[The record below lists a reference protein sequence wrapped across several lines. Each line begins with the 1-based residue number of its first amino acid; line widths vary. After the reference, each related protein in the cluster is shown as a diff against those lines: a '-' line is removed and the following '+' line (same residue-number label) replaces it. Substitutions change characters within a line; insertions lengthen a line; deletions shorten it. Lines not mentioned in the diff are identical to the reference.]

1 MEKVEYMF
9 DFSKLVVK
17 YLREAADRIEVGNSE
32 LSETEAMDI
41 LKVIAHKSMSKEQAC
56 QYLNMRP
63 SRFDDYVRMGK
74 IPKGKKVVGFKELR
88 FYEDE
93 LLLCKE
99 GLKGQRQS

>member
-1 MEKVEYMF
+1 MF
-9 DFSKLVVK
+9 DFKNLVVR
-17 YLREAADRIEVGNSE
+17 YLREAADKIEVGNSE
-32 LSETEAMDI
+32 LTETEAMDI

-56 QYLNMRP
+56 QYLNLSI

-93 LLLCKE
+93 LIIAAREIKNE
-99 GLKGQRQS
+99 KNK

>member
-1 MEKVEYMF
+1 MEKVEDMF

-17 YLREAADRIEVGNSE
+17 YLREAADKIEVDNSE

-74 IPKGKKVVGFKELR
+74 IPKGKKVVGFKEIR
-88 FYEDE
+88 WYEDE

-99 GLKGQRQS
+99 GIKGK

>member
-1 MEKVEYMF
+1 MF
-9 DFSKLVVK
+9 DFKKLVVR
-17 YLREAADRIEVGNSE
+17 YLREVADKIEVGNSE
-32 LSETEAMDI
+32 LTETEAMDI

-56 QYLNMRP
+56 QYLNLSI

-88 FYEDE
+88 WFEDE

-99 GLKGQRQS
+99 RIKGK